1 MDLQY
6 VQNSCLVARRF
17 LEGQWLG
24 LIRHSNT
31 EPQQCWDNSPGSN
44 LQDDSLE
51 SESSVCCCDSQRRRI
66 VSRLLL
72 DPSCALPCSHLLIFH
87 SELVYF
93 FMIATSVCSQWHLPL
108 SPTLCSIIPVLTP
121 KSLWHHS
128 SDRLLFKLD
137 CLTEPQQTERDRN
150 RCRGQISLLF
160 SEVNKCC
167 CLSNWTKSDSN
178 KVIVKGFSD
187 KLKEQA

>member
-31 EPQQCWDNSPGSN
+31 EPQQCWDNSPGSH

-51 SESSVCCCDSQRRRI
+51 SESSVCRCDSQRRRI

-72 DPSCALPCSHLLIFH
+72 DPSCALPCSHLLIIH

-93 FMIATSVCSQWHLPL
+93 FMIATSVCSQRHLPL
-108 SPTLCSIIPVLTP
+108 SPTLCLIIPVLTP
-121 KSLWHHS
+121 KSLWHQNSH
-128 SDRLLFKLD
+128 RMLLQLD
-137 CLTEPQQTERDRN
+137 CGTEQQQTESD
-150 RCRGQISLLF
+150 RGQ
-160 SEVNKCC
+160 VPGTN
-167 CLSNWTKSDSN
+167 
-178 KVIVKGFSD
+178 
-187 KLKEQA
+187 